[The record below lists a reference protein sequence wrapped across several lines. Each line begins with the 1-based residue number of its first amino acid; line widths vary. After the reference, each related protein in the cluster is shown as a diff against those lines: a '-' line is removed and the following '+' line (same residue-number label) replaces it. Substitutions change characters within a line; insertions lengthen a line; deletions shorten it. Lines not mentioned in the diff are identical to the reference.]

1 MLLKPA
7 TPLTIL
13 LLAAF
18 ALLLI
23 SVISTPIVKGIP
35 LATYEN
41 VDYGVFG
48 YCKGDVC
55 TSINV
60 GYANDGIT
68 SEGNEFNLP
77 ASTRRSL
84 SAILIVHPVAAFL
97 TLICLC
103 LAAAAHFHGP
113 SHSPRFLLA
122 LLILLLPTLLVSL
135 LAFLVDI
142 LLFVPHMAWAGW
154 IVLVATILLVT
165 CGVVTCAMRRTL
177 VSRKA
182 RKKRIAENAEMSGEN
197 FYNRQNAAAAAA
209 GLNHAA
215 PANMDT
221 KEPVV
226 NRVSPS
232 SDTGNTFATFRT
244 PTHDSDDD
252 RTPLNS
258 RNPLSDHPLPDN
270 QYTRAP
276 DDAVAYNAPPED
288 TGLPPVSTTPGPR
301 MRPGP
306 QDPRLRNQYSDG
318 SMGSRRGPPP
328 PGFAPRGRGY
338 PPRGGYGRGGPYGG
352 PGSRGPPPGMNGSP
366 MGSMRGGHPGAMGRG
381 YRGPPGGYV
390 PGPRPTPPPEDE
402 YEFRS
407 ISPVDAPRQPSP
419 GPVGMAMAPEPG
431 SSVGQAIEM
440 QPQPRRITSAD
451 PVASDVVLEPLPH
464 ALSADGY
471 PEPISPT
478 SLYSRTASY
487 IPARAGWGPE
497 APQPS
502 HSPSPVHAYG
512 APQASQSP
520 SPVHAY
526 GAPPQV
532 THTPSPVHA
541 YGAPP
546 QVTHTPSPVHAYGA
560 PRRHARSP
568 STDYFEDADP
578 RFANPNE
585 SAVGNPRLPTALT
598 PGVGEKKPVEV
609 PVEVPSSP
617 TTSEVSHFTSIS
629 ERPINPRWRPPPM
642 PGQRKQ
648 DVLLENN
655 PDFDLRAG
663 MRGGGAG
670 VGSRMPPMSIPRDTA
685 RYPI

>member
-13 LLAAF
+13 LLIAF

-23 SVISTPIVKGIP
+23 SVISTPIIKGIP

-55 TSINV
+55 TNIHV
-60 GYANDGIT
+60 GYANDDMT

-77 ASTRRSL
+77 PSTRRSL

-103 LAAAAHFHGP
+103 LAAAAHFHAP
-113 SHSPRFLLA
+113 SHSPRYLLA

-154 IVLVATILLVT
+154 IVLVATIILVT

-209 GLNHAA
+209 GLNNTA
-215 PANMDT
+215 PMHGDT

-226 NRVSPS
+226 TGFSPA
-232 SDTGNTFATFRT
+232 SDTGPTFATFRT

-258 RNPLSDHPLPDN
+258 RNPPSDHPLPDN
-270 QYTRAP
+270 QYTRAHG
-276 DDAVAYNAPPED
+276 DVVAYNAPPED
-288 TGLPPVSTTPGPR
+288 TDISPVAPTPGPR
-301 MRPGP
+301 M
-306 QDPRLRNQYSDG
+306 RNQYSDG

-328 PGFAPRGRGY
+328 PGGAPRGRGY
-338 PPRGGYGRGGPYGG
+338 PPRGGYGRGAPYGG
-352 PGSRGPPPGMNGSP
+352 PGSRGPPPGMNGGPGP
-366 MGSMRGGHPGAMGRG
+366 MGPMRGGHPGAMGRG
-381 YRGPPGGYV
+381 GYRGPLPGGYV

-402 YEFRS
+402 YEFRRA
-407 ISPVDAPRQPSP
+407 SPVDIARQPSP
-419 GPVGMAMAPEPG
+419 GPIGMAMSPDNG
-431 SSVGQAIEM
+431 SPIGQAIEM
-440 QPQPRRITSAD
+440 QPQPRRVGSAD
-451 PVASDVVLEPLPH
+451 PEAHDVILEPLPH
-464 ALSADGY
+464 AVSADGY

-478 SLYSRTASY
+478 SLYSRTSY
-487 IPARAGWGPE
+487 VPARAGW
-497 APQPS
+497 APD
-502 HSPSPVHAYG
+502 
-512 APQASQSP
+512 
-520 SPVHAY
+520 
-526 GAPPQV
+526 APPV
-532 THTPSPVHA
+532 GHTPSPVHA

-546 QVTHTPSPVHAYGA
+546 VGHTPSPVHAYGA
-560 PRRHARSP
+560 PPVGHTPSPVHAYGAPPVGHTPSPVHAYGGAARRHVRTP

-578 RFANPNE
+578 RFAIPNE
-585 SAVGNPRLPTALT
+585 SSAGNPRLPAVLT
-598 PGVGEKKPVEV
+598 PGTGEKKPVEV
-609 PVEVPSSP
+609 PVQVPSSP

-642 PGQRKQ
+642 PNQRKQ

-663 MRGGGAG
+663 TRGGAAG